1 MLKWV
6 CYQANP
12 LNIEKRYEPDYNRNR
27 PDRKQDKSLF
37 KDWRLGTLL
46 RQSNIKSVVAPIL
59 NLNQATNN
67 D

>member
-1 MLKWV
+1 MNLAITETG
-6 CYQANP
+6 Q
-12 LNIEKRYEPDYNRNR
+12 IENKINRF
-27 PDRKQDKSLF
+27 F